1 MTITLP
7 IREGRHRFSVAHLLV
22 AIVALFVIM
31 PLVDRLPYGESIET
45 AAFTFVLLA
54 AVNAVGGQRRIQ
66 ILAGV
71 MAAPAVLAH
80 WLHHLWPDLVP
91 VEVRL
96 VADLV
101 FVSYVIAHL
110 FRFVLVAPV
119 VNAEVICAAISIFL
133 LLAVAWSFVYMM
145 LAIWEPDSFTYTEST
160 GDAPAPQLVGFLAL
174 YFSVQVIT
182 TITFGDI
189 MPVSNVA
196 RMLTLAEATTGMFY
210 MAILISR
217 LVGVYA
223 SKPTSPNPSTESVR

>member
-7 IREGRHRFSVAHLLV
+7 IREGRHRLSVAHLLV
-22 AIVALFVIM
+22 AIVTLFVIM
-31 PLVDRLPYGESIET
+31 PLVDRLSYGEFIET

-54 AVNAVGGQRRIQ
+54 AVNAVGGERRIQ
-66 ILAGV
+66 VMAGV
-71 MAAPAVLAH
+71 LAAPAVLAH
-80 WLHHLWPDLVP
+80 WAHHIWPSVVP

-96 VADLV
+96 IADLV

-119 VNAEVICAAISIFL
+119 VNAEVMCAAISIYL
-133 LLAVAWSFVYMM
+133 LLAVAWSFVYTV
-145 LAIWEPDSFTYTEST
+145 LATWEPGSFNYTEST
-160 GDAPAPQLVGFLAL
+160 GDAPEPQLIGFLAL
-174 YFSVQVIT
+174 CFSVQVIT

-196 RMLTLAEATTGMFY
+196 RMLTLAEATVGVFY

-223 SKPTSPNPSTESVR
+223 SKPPTVSGK